1 MTTGLMRGRSRQ
13 RLAIAACGSVV
24 ALALLLAPRDPAVA
38 TPAPDLARS
47 LAEGDVAFVLPHAW
61 LAAPPPPLASNDRID
76 VLASGVERSSGA
88 GLAASDA
95 RVLVSQSDAIVLEV
109 TPEDVA
115 ALAVARAH
123 AYLLLVVL
131 RPR

>member
-1 MTTGLMRGRSRQ
+1 M
-13 RLAIAACGSVV
+13 
-24 ALALLLAPRDPAVA
+24 
-38 TPAPDLARS
+38 
-47 LAEGDVAFVLPHAW
+47 AFVLPHAW